1 MTDEQHPAN
10 NDSDAANAWPATED
24 ELLDLVAAADP
35 MSTEELDRLR
45 HEPAPLDRFQ
55 EITMTAPTIPTSES
69 IAHRA
74 VRSTSTRRRTLRW
87 AAPAG
92 AVAAAAA
99 VAAIVVIPGSDGSA
113 AAAVLAAAERT
124 SEATSGTVD
133 VEVQLDSGEE
143 IGSVS
148 LVTRFYDDDIEL
160 VMRSRS
166 PSSSPADPAD
176 DEISMRV
183 VDDEFYVRSG
193 LLGPGSDT
201 EWFVGVATSSP
212 ALLTSMG
219 LPADLDPS
227 NEGLVALVQAADD
240 VHEVSD
246 DRYSATVSVA
256 ELRSLPQLPAGVALL
271 VDPVSGVGG

>member
-1 MTDEQHPAN
+1 
-10 NDSDAANAWPATED
+10 
-24 ELLDLVAAADP
+24 
-35 MSTEELDRLR
+35 
-45 HEPAPLDRFQ
+45 
-55 EITMTAPTIPTSES
+55 
-69 IAHRA
+69 
-74 VRSTSTRRRTLRW
+74 
-87 AAPAG
+87 
-92 AVAAAAA
+92 
-99 VAAIVVIPGSDGSA
+99 
-113 AAAVLAAAERT
+113 
-124 SEATSGTVD
+124 
-133 VEVQLDSGEE
+133 
-143 IGSVS
+143 
-148 LVTRFYDDDIEL
+148 
-160 VMRSRS
+160 MRSRLA

-256 ELRSLPQLPAGVALL
+256 ELRETSQATLPAVFGPTVTEIPA
-271 VDPVSGVGG
+271 